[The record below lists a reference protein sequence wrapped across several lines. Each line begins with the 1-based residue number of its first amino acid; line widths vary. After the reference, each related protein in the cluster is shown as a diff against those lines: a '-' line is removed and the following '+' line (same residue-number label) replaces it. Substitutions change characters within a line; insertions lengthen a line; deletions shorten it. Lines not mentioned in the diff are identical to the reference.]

1 MNINELLEELTKRN
15 IALSGRAISKIWGM
29 DETSFS
35 KKKKAGTQI
44 KQKNVIQLEAAL
56 GIKLFQNK
64 NDENTNTLERQ
75 FDKNIETKRKN
86 CGIRILEIKNK
97 NNLSDIQMAGILN
110 VSVNDL
116 MKIITG
122 EIQPNIEMLDNIK
135 QNFKVSIDW
144 LLYGE

>member
-1 MNINELLEELTKRN
+1 M
-15 IALSGRAISKIWGM
+15 
-29 DETSFS
+29 
-35 KKKKAGTQI
+35 
-44 KQKNVIQLEAAL
+44 
-56 GIKLFQNK
+56 FQNK